1 MALIG
6 RIEQWD
12 DARGFGFVRPLE
24 SQPGSARA
32 FVHVRAIARAGRRP
46 ADGDLVRYETER
58 DAQGRLNA
66 IGVSFVAAQAMRRQ
80 ARQGERARAG
90 RGRARLPAGLRR
102 LALIAVTALLA
113 GGWLLGEWPG
123 LVPLWY
129 AALSLLAFLAY
140 ARDKRAA
147 GLGRHRTPERS
158 LHLVDLA
165 GGWPGGLLAQQVLRH
180 KSSKTAYQ
188 AVFWATVALNLAAF
202 AWLLHSGG
210 LAALAR

>member
-80 ARQGERARAG
+80 ARQGERARG
-90 RGRARLPAGLRR
+90 SPPR
-102 LALIAVTALLA
+102 
-113 GGWLLGEWPG
+113 
-123 LVPLWY
+123 
-129 AALSLLAFLAY
+129 S
-140 ARDKRAA
+140 
-147 GLGRHRTPERS
+147 TP
-158 LHLVDLA
+158 
-165 GGWPGGLLAQQVLRH
+165 WC
-180 KSSKTAYQ
+180 
-188 AVFWATVALNLAAF
+188 
-202 AWLLHSGG
+202 
-210 LAALAR
+210 